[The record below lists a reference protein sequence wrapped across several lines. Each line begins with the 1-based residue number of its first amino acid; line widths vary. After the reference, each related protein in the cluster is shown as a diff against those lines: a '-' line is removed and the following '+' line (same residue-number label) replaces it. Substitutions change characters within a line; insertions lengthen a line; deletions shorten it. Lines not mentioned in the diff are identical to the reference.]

1 MVLSRLKRA
10 PSPQISYEAYDLSPA
25 AASNILFSADE
36 LFRDIRGCRI
46 LDLGCGS
53 GILAIGAAILGA
65 EDVVGIDINIESVR
79 MARQNASQAR
89 VTVDFIAGDIEAIRG
104 YFDVV
109 VMNPPFG
116 TRRKGSDVVFLTK
129 AMKVARRVYSL
140 HKSGELNRSFLT
152 KTIERLGGK
161 VDVVFNM
168 RIEIARTYEFHR
180 KEHFAVDVNLFR
192 VTNESSTWGN

>member
-65 EDVVGIDINIESVR
+65 EDVVGIDINTESVR

-192 VTNESSTWGN
+192 VINESSTWGN